1 MNSVLKRNRD
11 RVMAAEWSKES
22 NDIFE
27 RFAAG
32 IDDAISKGES
42 LDAADR
48 DLQYGIKLQNERLK
62 KHGVTM
68 NMKLTPRGAWTEGFK
83 LGKCHGDDQFEF
95 YLESRTCKKVE
106 SYSKGGRCLY
116 KNVDNFKLKQTVTDY
131 KTEVN
136 PADRQYKCPSCGA
149 VSTVSQLIA
158 GCPYCGTKFK
168 MSEFYPKVSNYY
180 FNLDTGYKSGRTA
193 KLCKKTIPIST
204 AAIFTPFI
212 GIAFI
217 IFLRSL
223 QNTRGVVHHA
233 TGLWGIFLAGLIVAA
248 VFGPTFGYCIASWID
263 KFKYEDNPR
272 YRNKMATVYKQSRGV
287 FHDFMKNLS
296 KEFSYEYFASKTVSM
311 AKMLIYSEK
320 PEELTFYN
328 GPALD
333 PSFKNIVNV
342 SSLGE
347 VGITRMEVIGDYVV
361 VNANVHLDDTYIN
374 GDQIRVAKDVF
385 RVVMK
390 KNISK
395 PVNLGFNIT
404 SLHCPNCAGSY
415 DATKTKICPHCGS
428 ANRIEDVDWAM
439 DYLGR

>member
-1 MNSVLKRNRD
+1 
-11 RVMAAEWSKES
+11 MATEWSKES
-22 NDIFE
+22 SDIFE

-42 LDAADR
+42 LDSADR
-48 DLQYGIKLQNERLK
+48 DLQYGIKLQTERLK
-62 KHGVTM
+62 NHGVTM
-68 NMKLTPRGAWTEGFK
+68 NMNLTPRGLWTEGFK

-106 SYSKGGRCLY
+106 SYSKGGRRLFRY
-116 KNVDNFKLKQTVTDY
+116 EDNFKLSQTVTDF

-136 PADRQYKCPSCGA
+136 PAERQYKCPSCGA
-149 VSTVSQLIA
+149 VSTVQQLTA

-180 FNLDTGYKSGRTA
+180 FNLDTGYKSGRVG
-193 KLCKKTIPIST
+193 KLCKKTIPISFG
-204 AAIFTPFI
+204 AIITPFLFFGCTNALTYQHSSGFIALSLI
-212 GIAFI
+212 GFFVA
-217 IFLRSL
+217 
-223 QNTRGVVHHA
+223 
-233 TGLWGIFLAGLIVAA
+233 LI
-248 VFGPTFGYCIASWID
+248 FGPTFGYCIAYWID
-263 KFKYEDNPR
+263 KFRYDENPR
-272 YRNKMATVYKQSRGV
+272 YRNKMATIYKDSRRV
-287 FHDFMKNLS
+287 FNDYMKNLS

-311 AKMLIYSEK
+311 AKMLIYSDK

-333 PSFKNIVNV
+333 PSFKNILNV

-361 VNANVHLDDTYIN
+361 VNANVHLDNTYIN
-374 GDQIRVAKDVF
+374 GDQIKVVKDMF
-385 RVVMK
+385 RVVVK
-390 KNISK
+390 KNITK

>member
-1 MNSVLKRNRD
+1 
-11 RVMAAEWSKES
+11 MAKEWSKES
-22 NDIFE
+22 TDIFE

-62 KHGVTM
+62 NHGVTM
-68 NMKLTPRGAWTEGFK
+68 NMNITPRGSWTEGFK

-116 KNVDNFKLKQTVTDY
+116 KNVDNYKLTQTVTDF
-131 KTEVN
+131 KTDEN
-136 PADRQYKCPSCGA
+136 PADRQYKCPSCAA

-180 FNLDTGYKSGRTA
+180 FNLDIGYKSGRTA
-193 KLCKKTIPIST
+193 KLCKTTIPICT
-204 AAIFTPFI
+204 AVFFTPFVCFTL
-212 GIAFI
+212 IALLMSI
-217 IFLRSL
+217 
-223 QNTRGVVHHA
+223 QNTGRAAGV
-233 TGLWGIFLAGLIVAA
+233 WGILLAGLLVAGI
-248 VFGPTFGYCIASWID
+248 FGPTFGYCIAAWID
-263 KFKYEDNPR
+263 QIKYKDNDKR
-272 YRNKMATVYKQSRGV
+272 RNKMATVYKQSRGI
-287 FHDFMKNLS
+287 FHDYMKNLS

-311 AKMLIYSEK
+311 IKMLIYSEK
-320 PEELTFYN
+320 PEELAFYN

-333 PSFKNIVNV
+333 PSFKKILNV

-347 VGITRMEVIGDYVV
+347 VGITRMEVIDGYVV
-361 VNANVHLDDTYIN
+361 VNTNVHLDDTYID
-374 GDQIRVAKDVF
+374 GDQIKVVNDVLK
-385 RVVMK
+385 VVMK
-390 KNISK
+390 KNVSK

-428 ANRIEDVDWAM
+428 ANRIEDVDWAV